1 MPPGIA
7 AVLFGLGIMGL
18 FWLDRDRDSR
28 TSPALWIPVAWV
40 FIGASRTISQWLQ
53 IGPVMESPGQY
64 LEGSPL
70 DRLVLGRVLG
80 ARLMG
85 VLARGRRTGTVVQA
99 DGPILA
105 VFFYFAGSVFW
116 SDYPD

>member
-1 MPPGIA
+1 MPAGIA
-7 AVLFGLGIMGL
+7 VVLAGLGIMEL

-53 IGPVMESPGQY
+53 VGPVMESPGQY

-70 DRLVLGRVLG
+70 DRLGLTRLLVG
-80 ARLMG
+80 RLMG
-85 VLARGRRTGTVVQA
+85 LLPRGRRPGTVVQGN
-99 DGPILA
+99 GPILP
-105 VFFYFAGSVFW
+105 VL
-116 SDYPD
+116 

>member
-53 IGPVMESPGQY
+53 VGPVMESPGQY

-70 DRLVLGRVLG
+70 DRLVLAGLFAAGFRV
-80 ARLMG
+80 
-85 VLARGRRTGTVVQA
+85 VLAGGRRTGTVVEAQGA
-99 DGPILA
+99 ILR
-105 VFFYFAGSVFW
+105 VFF
-116 SDYPD
+116 

>member
-53 IGPVMESPGQY
+53 VGPVMESPGQY

-70 DRLVLGRVLG
+70 DRLVLTGLLA
-80 ARLMG
+80 ARLMV
-85 VLARGRRTGTVVQA
+85 VLARGR
-99 DGPILA
+99 
-105 VFFYFAGSVFW
+105 GSGEHTSELQSRLHLVCRLLL
-116 SDYPD
+116 

>member
-53 IGPVMESPGQY
+53 VRPVLEPPGPY
-64 LEGSPL
+64 LEGRP
-70 DRLVLGRVLG
+70 LGRHVL
-80 ARLMG
+80 AG
-85 VLARGRRTGTVVQA
+85 VLVGGLGVVLWGRGA
-99 DGPILA
+99 AGPLLEG
-105 VFFYFAGSVFW
+105 F
-116 SDYPD
+116 

>member
-53 IGPVMESPGQY
+53 VGPVMESPGQY

-70 DRLVLGRVLG
+70 DRLVLTGFLRPGLLCSSREGRAPERSCQG
-80 ARLMG
+80 MDRFS
-85 VLARGRRTGTVVQA
+85 RSSFIS
-99 DGPILA
+99 P
-105 VFFYFAGSVFW
+105 
-116 SDYPD
+116 